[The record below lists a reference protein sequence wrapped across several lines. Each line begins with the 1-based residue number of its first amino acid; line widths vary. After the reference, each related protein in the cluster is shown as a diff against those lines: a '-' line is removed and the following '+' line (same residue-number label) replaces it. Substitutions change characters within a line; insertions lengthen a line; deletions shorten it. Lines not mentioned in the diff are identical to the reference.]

1 MPKILIIDDDQDFVS
16 AVSIV
21 LESSGFQAVKAYS
34 RSTGME
40 VFQQEKPDLIILDV
54 MMQEPDDGFV
64 MAQDIKKVAP
74 HIPILM
80 LTSVGQVTGMEFDRD
95 ADMVPVE
102 AFEQKP
108 IMPARLVE
116 RIRELLKQ

>member
-16 AVSIV
+16 AVAIV
-21 LESSGFQAVKAYS
+21 LESTGFQVAKAYS

-40 VFQQEKPDLIILDV
+40 AFQQEKPDLIILDV

-74 HIPILM
+74 SIPIMM

-95 ADMVPVE
+95 ADMVPVD

>member
-21 LESSGFQAVKAYS
+21 LESSGFQVVKAYS

-74 HIPILM
+74 HLPILM